1 MYPTCTPILPTTRC
15 HTDLV
20 SALIKMAKLRKQLAL
35 DLRRRTHGG
44 ARKGAGRPKKI
55 GQHDSPHRTRPRLRA
70 YHPTH
75 VVMRV
80 KKGVPKLRQ
89 GRAYRAV
96 RRAMVRCLG
105 QEDFRICHLSIQGT
119 HLHFLVEATDERSL
133 SRGMQR
139 LNILVSKA
147 LNRELGR
154 NIARTKAASVRAGR
168 ISIRIRARSRSTGGR
183 LEGTRCRRTTRR
195 CPSQRRRPGCFAS
208 AGRNTA

>member
-35 DLRRRTHGG
+35 ALRRRTHGG

-80 KKGVPKLRQ
+80 T
-89 GRAYRAV
+89 
-96 RRAMVRCLG
+96 
-105 QEDFRICHLSIQGT
+105 FRPPES
-119 HLHFLVEATDERSL
+119 S
-133 SRGMQR
+133 
-139 LNILVSKA
+139 
-147 LNRELGR
+147 
-154 NIARTKAASVRAGR
+154 
-168 ISIRIRARSRSTGGR
+168 ARS
-183 LEGTRCRRTTRR
+183 CRFTEI
-195 CPSQRRRPGCFAS
+195 
-208 AGRNTA
+208 AGL